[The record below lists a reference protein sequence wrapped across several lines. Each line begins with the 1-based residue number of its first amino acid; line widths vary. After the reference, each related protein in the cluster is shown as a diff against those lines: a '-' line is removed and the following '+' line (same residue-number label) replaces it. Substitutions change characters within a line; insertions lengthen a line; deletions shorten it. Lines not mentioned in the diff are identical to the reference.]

1 MEERM
6 LDMETKMAYQ
16 ENTIKEL
23 SDIIYEQQKKIDLL
37 EEKIGFLI
45 DQFKGIADSSG
56 GEIRND
62 KPPHY

>member
-16 ENTIKEL
+16 ENSIKEL

-45 DQFKGIADSSG
+45 DQFKDVADSSG

>member
-37 EEKIGFLI
+37 EEKIGLLI

>member
-45 DQFKGIADSSG
+45 DQFKDVADSSG

>member
-1 MEERM
+1 MEERI

-37 EEKIGFLI
+37 EEKIGILV
-45 DQFKGIADSSG
+45 DQFKAFADSSG
-56 GEIRND
+56 GGIRDD